1 MQQKGNWV
9 GPLTTWVTSV
19 KSTGHNPKVCQW
31 SSRGT
36 ATYKRCVAL
45 RAMSEG
51 ERMRNIPEEID
62 ASYKKRLQASI
73 EKGAAKQ
80 QVSIA
85 LPHGWEKGLHSLAE
99 DGEVALENLANDNT
113 KLEANVTKG
122 KGKTRVRNSPHA
134 VVKKPRPAAS
144 SAASASASSVAA
156 ATVASSPRTE
166 QLASLQDASDDED
179 DVTQNT
185 SGLCCKLAEANI
197 VRCVVWLVAPTTHA
211 SCFLLFA
218 SCA

>member
-1 MQQKGNWV
+1 
-9 GPLTTWVTSV
+9 
-19 KSTGHNPKVCQW
+19 
-31 SSRGT
+31 
-36 ATYKRCVAL
+36 
-45 RAMSEG
+45 
-51 ERMRNIPEEID
+51 MRNIPEEID

-73 EKGAAKQ
+73 EKGAATS

-85 LPHGWEKGLHSLAE
+85 MDHGWEKGLHSLAE

-144 SAASASASSVAA
+144 SAASASAASSVAA

-218 SCA
+218 FCA